1 MQPTLHDSAER
12 YRQIFT
18 YSNDAIFVI
27 DPAQDQIIEA
37 NPRACAMLG
46 YSREELLTTP
56 ISGVHPNEMSRM
68 LAFAM
73 TVLNDGHGW
82 TNELSCLTKNGQ
94 FLPAEISASVI
105 EIEGRSC
112 IIAMVRD
119 VAERRRMEAALQ
131 ESQAWL
137 TRVLDSAMDAIIAL
151 DEQGC
156 VTLFNHAAEGIF
168 HCPAAAVLGL
178 PLARLVSERFQQLLE
193 LSMQEFARSDWK
205 QHYMWAEGL
214 TAFRADGEAFPVD
227 TSLSPFKLGEKRYL
241 TLILRDATI
250 RQRAEQKLE
259 QLQQENAR
267 LHAVVHSELG
277 FTEMIGASSTMRR
290 LLDDL
295 EQVAATDATVLILGE
310 TGTGKELIARSV
322 HQLSHRQDQVMVT
335 VNCAALSAGLFE
347 SELFGHEKGAFTGAI
362 ARKPGRFELANRGT
376 LFLDEVG
383 ELPLDLQAKLLRVLQ
398 EGEFERV
405 GGATVHKVDVRLIA
419 ATNRD
424 LRKAV
429 AEGAFRKDLYYRLC
443 VFPIAAPPLRERQ
456 GDIPLLTHYFV
467 AKYSKKIGR
476 PVETISSQVLDA
488 LTAYAWPGN
497 VRELEHVIER
507 GVILSRA
514 GRLDPGNWLPRTNPL
529 PLVQQ
534 QEIKTL
540 DAYEREH
547 ILEALQLTD
556 WKVSGPQGAAKLLG
570 IKPTTLNAR
579 MSKLG
584 IVRPR

>member
-1 MQPTLHDSAER
+1 
-12 YRQIFT
+12 
-18 YSNDAIFVI
+18 
-27 DPAQDQIIEA
+27 
-37 NPRACAMLG
+37 
-46 YSREELLTTP
+46 
-56 ISGVHPNEMSRM
+56 
-68 LAFAM
+68 
-73 TVLNDGHGW
+73 
-82 TNELSCLTKNGQ
+82 
-94 FLPAEISASVI
+94 
-105 EIEGRSC
+105 
-112 IIAMVRD
+112 
-119 VAERRRMEAALQ
+119 
-131 ESQAWL
+131 
-137 TRVLDSAMDAIIAL
+137 
-151 DEQGC
+151 
-156 VTLFNHAAEGIF
+156 
-168 HCPAAAVLGL
+168 
-178 PLARLVSERFQQLLE
+178 
-193 LSMQEFARSDWK
+193 
-205 QHYMWAEGL
+205 
-214 TAFRADGEAFPVD
+214 
-227 TSLSPFKLGEKRYL
+227 
-241 TLILRDATI
+241 
-250 RQRAEQKLE
+250 
-259 QLQQENAR
+259 
-267 LHAVVHSELG
+267 
-277 FTEMIGASSTMRR
+277 
-290 LLDDL
+290 
-295 EQVAATDATVLILGE
+295 
-310 TGTGKELIARSV
+310 
-322 HQLSHRQDQVMVT
+322 MVT

>member
-1 MQPTLHDSAER
+1 MHLTPLKSMER
-12 YRQIFT
+12 YQQIFMH
-18 YSNDAIFVI
+18 SNDAIFII
-27 DPAQDQIIEA
+27 DPPQDRIVEA

-46 YSREELLTTP
+46 YSHAELLATP
-56 ISGVHPNEMSRM
+56 ISNVHPHEMSRM
-68 LAFAM
+68 LAFTT
-73 TVLNDGHGW
+73 TVLSDGHGW
-82 TNELSCLTKNGQ
+82 TDELNCLTKNGKL
-94 FLPAEISASVI
+94 LPAEISASVI
-105 EIEGRSC
+105 DIEDRVC
-112 IIAMVRD
+112 VIAMVRD
-119 VAERRRMEAALQ
+119 TTERKQIETALQ

-137 TRVLDSAMDAIIAL
+137 TRILDSTMDAIIAL
-151 DEQGC
+151 DDQGC

-168 HCPAAAVLGL
+168 RCSASTVLGL
-178 PLARLVSERFQQLLE
+178 PLAQLVSERFQQLLE
-193 LSMQEFARSDWK
+193 LTTQEFSRSDWK

-214 TAFRADGEAFPVD
+214 TAFRTDGEAFPVD
-227 TSLSPFKLGEKRYL
+227 ASFSPFKLAEKRYL

-259 QLQQENAR
+259 QLQQENVR
-267 LHAVVHSELG
+267 LQAVVHSEPG
-277 FTEMIGASSTMRR
+277 VTEMIGASAAMQR
-290 LLDDL
+290 LLHHL
-295 EQVAATDATVLILGE
+295 EQVATTDATVLILGE

-322 HQLSHRQDQVMVT
+322 HRLSRRQDQVMVT
-335 VNCAALSAGLFE
+335 VNCATLSAGLFE

-362 ARKPGRFELANRGT
+362 TRKLGRFELANHGT

-383 ELPLDLQAKLLRVLQ
+383 ELPLGLQAKLLRVLQ

-405 GGATVHKVDVRLIA
+405 GGVTMHKVDVRLIA

-429 AEGAFRKDLYYRLC
+429 LEGNFREDLYYRLC
-443 VFPIAAPPLRERQ
+443 VFPIAVPSLRERQ
-456 GDIPLLTHYFV
+456 EDIPLLIHYFV
-467 AKYSKKIGR
+467 AKYSRKIGR
-476 PVETISSQVLDA
+476 SVKTISSQVLDA
-488 LTAYAWPGN
+488 LMAYSWPGN

-507 GVILSRA
+507 GIILSRDD
-514 GRLDPGNWLPRTNPL
+514 RLDPGNWVPRAAPL
-529 PLVQQ
+529 LAQQ
-534 QEIKTL
+534 QALKTL

-547 ILEALQLTD
+547 ILEALQRTD